1 MSALFRATW
10 SNPSMAGTAGAG
22 WTRLELGD
30 GAPQVRLLDARPAGL
45 DEAVLRRWA
54 RSQRQ
59 PDAGT
64 LVTRSYRYPFAL
76 VAWHRGPVGID
87 LERIEVCA
95 PSFAESIST
104 PEERSARLH
113 GDDPDAYAISLWCGK
128 EALAKALGDAL
139 GYDPRRLE
147 SPGGWSDGRCGPWRS
162 ARLAA
167 PTGHVAWVCWRG

>member
-1 MSALFRATW
+1 
-10 SNPSMAGTAGAG
+10 MAGAAGG
-22 WTRLELGD
+22 WSCLELGD

-76 VAWHRGPVGID
+76 VAWHSGPVGID
-87 LERIEVCA
+87 LERIEACA
-95 PSFAESIST
+95 PGFVESIST
-104 PEERSARLH
+104 PEERSAPLP
-113 GDDPDAYAISLWCGK
+113 GDDPDAYAISLWSGK

-139 GYDPRRLE
+139 RYDPRRLA
-147 SPGGWSDGRCGPWRS
+147 SPLGWPDGRCGPWRS
-162 ARLAA
+162 TRLTPPA
-167 PTGHVAWVCWRG
+167 GHLAWLCWRD